1 MQVVKQRFKKSNS
14 TKQQSSEVKATKTKE
29 TVTFPK
35 QTESELQQNLKT
47 VEVYK
52 DRSFHSVEIQTS
64 FIDVCP
70 QTERLTTPQDQD
82 SDSEN
87 VLEDLDVSWKDRV
100 VPFLEND
107 FNPKPDTQSSVEDLH
122 LALESDRGSL
132 TSFQS
137 AKTIDSKKSSYNEND
152 ITRLGDNNIAN
163 TGLVSESE
171 KEPKNTDKA
180 ALSDRSEQSA
190 KSRVSKTS
198 GHRIPERSQE
208 PKERKLSRG
217 TEKNGLESELPN
229 TARSDK
235 SHKSDKSRHS
245 DRSGRSVEK
254 ERHDLE
260 TRSERSDRCKG
271 QRSRSD
277 SRNEAVM
284 SDRSNRS
291 EGRRSGKSDRS
302 VEKEFVSNRTCL
314 EK

>member
-1 MQVVKQRFKKSNS
+1 MQVVKQKFNKSKS
-14 TKQQSSEVKATKTKE
+14 AKQQSSEVKATKTKE
-29 TVTFPK
+29 TVTSPK
-35 QTESELQQNLKT
+35 QTESELQQNQKT
-47 VEVYK
+47 VEVCK

-70 QTERLTTPQDQD
+70 QTERLITPQDQD
-82 SDSEN
+82 SDSEK

-132 TSFQS
+132 TSVQS
-137 AKTIDSKKSSYNEND
+137 AKTIDRKKSYNEND
-152 ITRLGDNNIAN
+152 YTRLGDNNIAN
-163 TGLVSESE
+163 TELVSESE

-190 KSRVSKTS
+190 KSRVSKSS
-198 GHRIPERSQE
+198 GRRISERSQE

-284 SDRSNRS
+284 SDTSNRS

-302 VEKEFVSNRTCL
+302 VEKEFVSNRTRQVL
-314 EK
+314 